1 MSSRFNTL
9 NRYRVLWTDFE
20 RNRYLRT
27 LAAHTEERLRSLEA
41 RPGTP
46 TGEIDAEK
54 ITLHEIKKEL
64 RRTETRLN
72 DL

>member
-9 NRYRVLWTDFE
+9 NRYRVLWTDIE
-20 RNRYLRT
+20 RTRYLRT
-27 LAAHTEERLRSLEA
+27 LEANAEERLRLLEA

-46 TGEIDAEK
+46 PEQVIAEK
-54 ITLHEIKKEL
+54 IALQETMKEI
-64 RRTETRLN
+64 RRAETRVN

>member
-9 NRYRVLWTDFE
+9 NRYRVLWTDIE
-20 RNRYLRT
+20 RTRYLRT
-27 LAAHTEERLRSLEA
+27 LAANAEERLRLLEA

-46 TGEIDAEK
+46 PEQVIAEK
-54 ITLHEIKKEL
+54 IAIQ
-64 RRTETRLN
+64 ETRKEIRRAETRVN